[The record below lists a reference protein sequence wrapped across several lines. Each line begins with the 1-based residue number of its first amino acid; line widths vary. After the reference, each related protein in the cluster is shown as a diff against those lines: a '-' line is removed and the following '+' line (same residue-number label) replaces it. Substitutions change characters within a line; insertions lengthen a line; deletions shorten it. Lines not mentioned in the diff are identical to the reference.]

1 MKQFSDNGIF
11 RPLTYCDNDRVQLQ
25 NSRQAM
31 TGKEECTLKYMLLVS
46 HGDFSAGLK
55 QTLSMFAGDAI
66 DSVLTVGLKPDEA
79 ADTLETRFEA
89 TFASLPSDAEYVVLA
104 DIIGGSPL
112 TTVCK
117 VLANH
122 GKLADTLVLGGVN
135 FSMALTVL
143 LSKDTMDNESLKAK
157 ALEEAGGAMKQFVVT
172 TPTESDDDD
181 I

>member
-1 MKQFSDNGIF
+1 M
-11 RPLTYCDNDRVQLQ
+11 
-25 NSRQAM
+25 
-31 TGKEECTLKYMLLVS
+31 KYMLLVS

-66 DSVLTVGLKPDEA
+66 NSVLTVGLKPDES
-79 ADTLETRFEA
+79 ADTLETRLEA
-89 TFASLPSDAEYVVLA
+89 SYDDLPSDAEFVVLA

-122 GKLADTLVLGGVN
+122 GKLTDTLVLGGVN

-143 LSKDTMDNESLKAK
+143 LAKDTMDNGSLKAK
-157 ALEEAGGAMKQFVVT
+157 ALSEGSGAMKQFEIS